1 MSVQRLRRKAR
12 RTLRQRGKPY
22 AEWLFNSHTIAR
34 LRRREHVLCIG
45 DSHVTALHRV
55 EVPGVWFWVDGI
67 AGATASGVLN
77 PNSSTRSGAIFK
89 QRLRRAKR
97 WQQVLLQL
105 GEVDCGFV
113 IWQRAQ
119 REGLSVEQ
127 QLAVTLDSYESFI
140 RQVLE
145 MGFARVI
152 VLSAPLPTIGD
163 LASEWVGP
171 VASARKEVKATQLE
185 RTRLTMRFNESLAE
199 RCEGLEVV
207 FVDATSRQLDPSTGL
222 IDSRFLRATN
232 LDHHLATKPYARLI
246 SERLAPLWGRGPA
259 SA

>member
-1 MSVQRLRRKAR
+1 M
-12 RTLRQRGKPY
+12 
-22 AEWLFNSHTIAR
+22 
-34 LRRREHVLCIG
+34 LCIG

-55 EVPGVWFWVDGI
+55 EIPGVWFWVDGI

-89 QRLRRAKR
+89 DRLRRAKR

-127 QLAVTLDSYESFI
+127 QLAVTLDSYAAFI
-140 RQVLE
+140 EQTVAL
-145 MGFARVI
+145 GFARVI

-163 LASEWVGP
+163 LASEWTGP
-171 VASARKEVKATQLE
+171 VASERKQVKATQIE
-185 RTRLTMRFNESLAE
+185 RTRLTTRFNEGLAE
-199 RCEGLEVV
+199 RCAALGVA
-207 FVDATSRQLDPSTGL
+207 FVDATSRQLDAATGL
-222 IDSRFLRATN
+222 IDPRYLRATN

-246 SERLAPLWGRGPA
+246 SEQLAALWC
-259 SA
+259 